1 MLFSNQ
7 AVRKLMAKCLLKVA
21 MVDRK
26 WGERLFTCYRNNNN
40 DDNIEYNNINSSTNN
55 NNIDN
60 KINTPSLS
68 YNNILLSQLL
78 ISHY

>member
-1 MLFSNQ
+1 MFSNQ
-7 AVRKLMAKCLLKVA
+7 TVRKILAKCLLKVV
-21 MVDRK
+21 MVDKK
-26 WGERLFTCYRNNNN
+26 WGERLFTCNSNNDN